1 MTVKITRR
9 TALAML
15 ASAAI
20 PGTARALMP
29 VTEFIDAPWFA
40 EQVAAGILPPVSE
53 RLPGTPRIIYL
64 GRMGR
69 EPGLHGGRVRMLIG
83 GQRDIRLMPI
93 NAYAR
98 LIGYDE
104 NLGFHADILER
115 YNVEDGRIFTFRLRE
130 GHRWSDGS
138 LLTSE
143 DFRYFWEDVALN
155 TEIHRGGPPA
165 DLMVDDQPPK
175 VEILDELTIRYSW
188 ASPNP
193 DFLSKLAAPSPARLF
208 LPAAYMKQFHARYQ
222 DAEKL
227 AVMIKKQKVD
237 DWSGLHIKMSRQ
249 VRPENPDLPTLD
261 AWRNTTAPPAEQF
274 VFERN
279 PYYHR
284 VDENGR
290 QLPYID
296 RFLLNISSSEIISAK
311 TASGDSDLQMSG
323 LDFSDYTFLKD
334 AEKRY
339 PLKVALWKRSQGS
352 RIALLPNLT
361 SNDAVWRG
369 LFQDVR
375 VRRALSV
382 AINRHEI
389 NMVCFYGLAKESA
402 DTVLP
407 ESPLFRPEFA
417 SAWAQFDPVLANRLL
432 DEAGLA
438 KRDERGIRILPDGRP
453 ANIIV
458 ETAGESTLETDV
470 LELVTD
476 HWREIGIALFTR
488 ATQRD
493 VLRKRAMGGDV
504 QMSVMMGLDNG
515 IPTPDML
522 PSGLAPTGDEQLQ
535 WPLWGVHYLS
545 GGSDGRAPDL
555 APAIELLGLLKTWRR
570 TSSPVVREEIWLKM
584 LAIHASEVFS
594 IGIVNGSLQ
603 PVVYS
608 SRLRNVPQH
617 ALYGFDPTSYLGVY
631 MPDTFWY
638 AEEA

>member
-1 MTVKITRR
+1 MTTKVTRR
-9 TALAML
+9 TTLALL
-15 ASAAI
+15 ASALV
-20 PGTARALMP
+20 PGAARAAF
-29 VTEFIDAPWFA
+29 VDAKYFEPLIA
-40 EQVAAGILPPVSE
+40 SGALPPLE
-53 RLPGTPRIIYL
+53 QRLPKVPRIINLGKL
-64 GRMGR
+64 GRQ
-69 EPGLHGGRVRMLIG
+69 PGTHGGNVRMLIG
-83 GQRDIRLMPI
+83 GQRDIRFMPI
-93 NAYAR
+93 NSYAR

-104 NLGFHADILER
+104 HFGFHADILER
-115 YNVEDGRIFTFRLRE
+115 YEIEDGKVFTFRLRE

-155 TEIHRGGPPA
+155 REIHKGGPPA
-165 DLMVDDQPPK
+165 DLMVDGKPPR

-188 ASPNP
+188 DSPNP
-193 DFLSKLAAPSPARLF
+193 DFLEKIAAPSPARLF
-208 LPAAYMKQFHARYQ
+208 LPAAYMKQFHIKYQ
-222 DAEKL
+222 DAETL
-227 AVMIKKQKVD
+227 AKMAKKQKVE
-237 DWSGLHIKMSRQ
+237 DWSNLHIKMSRQ

-284 VDENGR
+284 IDENGL

-296 RFLLNISSSEIISAK
+296 RFLLNVSSSEIIAAK

-339 PLKVALWKRSQGS
+339 PLKVELWTRIQGS
-352 RIALLPNLT
+352 RMALLPNLT
-361 SNDAVWRG
+361 CNDDVWRG
-369 LFQDVR
+369 LFQDAR

-389 NMVCFYGLAKESA
+389 NMVCFYGLAHESA

-417 SAWAQFDPVLANRLL
+417 KAFAEYDPDLANRLL
-432 DEAGLA
+432 DEAGLTA
-438 KRDERGIRILPDGRP
+438 RDERGIRRLPDGRS
-453 ANIIV
+453 ASIIV

-476 HWREIGIALFTR
+476 HWRQIGISLFSR
-488 ATQRD
+488 PTQRD
-493 VLRKRAMGGDV
+493 VLRKRALGGEV

-515 IPTPDML
+515 IPTADML

-555 APAIELLGLLKTWRR
+555 APVVELLGLLKTWRG
-570 TSSPVVREEIWLKM
+570 TVNAEAREAIWLKM
-584 LAIHASEVFS
+584 LQIHASEVFS
-594 IGIVNGSLQ
+594 IGIVNGTLQ
-603 PVVYS
+603 PIVHS
-608 SRLRNVPQH
+608 SRLKNVPKK

-638 AEEA
+638 GEEA